1 MVLVRALVVNA
12 VREPFLVGGRGA
24 AVGHCRRRFRVY
36 IYIYSTYL
44 CTTDK

>member
-36 IYIYSTYL
+36 IVYLPIYHRR
-44 CTTDK
+44 